1 MRKSL
6 MIGSVLVVALAVAT
20 GVMACHCDG
29 DAQATKQAAKESS
42 YCSKSAAPAL
52 SHSRAVRLPAV
63 LTIENKSVPRRESV
77 TNGNTCGLT
86 WLTMK

>member
-1 MRKSL
+1 MMLRPAL
-6 MIGSVLVVALAVAT
+6 VILFSVGFQDSGFSNRV
-20 GVMACHCDG
+20 
-29 DAQATKQAAKESS
+29 
-42 YCSKSAAPAL
+42 APAL

-63 LTIENKSVPRRESV
+63 FIIEIGSEPRRVSV